1 MERLQQDSMAV
12 EDTIGDTM
20 LSLVVAKGFLARLLR
35 NENIYV
41 HLKRYHED
49 LLSSVVTTI
58 DAIASE
64 NRASERE

>member
-1 MERLQQDSMAV
+1 MAV

-20 LSLVVAKGFLARLLR
+20 LSLVVAKGFIIRLLR
-35 NENIYV
+35 NENIRS

-58 DAIASE
+58 EAIAAD
-64 NRASERE
+64 NWASERE